1 MQKKHVDIGFDIPWP
16 KWGRAWTYARRWL
29 LPNPGTL
36 ILMVALVLA
45 MPALAGPLYVPAATS
60 TSTST
65 ISYQGRLA
73 DSGGT
78 PLTGKYNLEFR
89 VYDVPTGGTALWTEM
104 WTGANSVD
112 VSDGLFNVMLGS
124 IDSTLASAIEGQDE
138 LYLGITVGTDSEMTP
153 RVQLGSVPFSMQ
165 ALTVSDE
172 SITTAKIADGAVTQ
186 AKLGPDISLVPPD
199 GSITTAKL
207 ADGAATS
214 RKVRLTV
221 LETTASGDITT
232 NVWNAPQDGQI
243 VITGTA
249 EVNSYAL
256 VTFSASTYNEVANA
270 GTGISVRVNGVDYGF
285 NTTYRRQNVGGLWDT
300 GTLVAQRLVP
310 LSAGSFTIQGMIHTT
325 DHGVGHFHNRR
336 LSVLLVAQ

>member
-1 MQKKHVDIGFDIPWP
+1 MDKKQISLTIPWP
-16 KWGRAWTYARRWL
+16 KWGRALVFARKWL

-60 TSTST
+60 TSTRT

-73 DSGGT
+73 DSGGN

-89 VYDVPTGGTALWTEM
+89 IYDVPTGGTPLWTEM

-124 IDSTLASAIEGQDE
+124 IDNTLASAIEGHDE
-138 LYLGITVGTDSEMTP
+138 LYLGITVGTDSEVMP

-186 AKLGPDISLVPPD
+186 AKLGPDVSLVPPD
-199 GSITTAKL
+199 GSITTSKL
-207 ADGAATS
+207 ADGAVTS
-214 RKVRLTV
+214 AKLNVDNGLDVNGALDINGPIDSSTNV
-221 LETTASGDITT
+221 LLRYAVVTTDASGQASMGAY
-232 NVWNAPQDGQI
+232 VAVLKPAHWWNAIGNYWGTDYDFDYDSNTGQLLNLPASKKV
-243 VITGTA
+243 VIYC
-249 EVNSYAL
+249 VVSP
-256 VTFSASTYNEVANA
+256 
-270 GTGISVRVNGVDYGF
+270 
-285 NTTYRRQNVGGLWDT
+285 GG
-300 GTLVAQRLVP
+300 
-310 LSAGSFTIQGMIHTT
+310 QGNPVSSPP
-325 DHGVGHFHNRR
+325 DW
-336 LSVLLVAQ
+336 